1 MFIAIEGADGTGKT
15 TQVDR
20 LCRWLEGRGYNVV
33 RCRDPG
39 GTALGEAVREI
50 LLHRESVP
58 VDPRTESLLYM
69 ASRAQLVAE
78 VIRPALKAGA
88 IVVSDRFLLSNI
100 AYQGYGFGLPVE
112 ELRQIGQFATGGIW
126 PDITIIL
133 DMPVAEALQR
143 IQRSPDRLESRGLE
157 YLERV
162 RDGFLREASRLADRV
177 IVIQADRDP
186 DEVEASIT
194 KIVQSYLK

>member
-20 LCRWLEGRGYNVV
+20 LCRWLGGEGHHVV

-39 GTALGEAVREI
+39 GTALGEAVRDI
-50 LLHRESVP
+50 LLHKQTIA
-58 VDPRTESLLYM
+58 VDPRTETLLYM

-78 VIRPALKAGA
+78 VIRPAIESGA

-100 AYQGYGFGLPVE
+100 AYQGYGFGLSVE
-112 ELRQIGQFATGGIW
+112 SLRQIGQFATSGIW

-133 DMPVAEALQR
+133 DMPIAEALQR
-143 IQRSPDRLESRGLE
+143 IQRSPDRLESRGIE

-162 RDGFLREASRLADRV
+162 RDGFLQEASRFADRV
-177 IVIQADRDP
+177 IVVRADRDP
-186 DEVEASIT
+186 DEVEAAIRR
-194 KIVQSYLK
+194 IVQALLK

>member
-20 LCRWLEGRGYNVV
+20 LCRWLEGRGHNIV

-50 LLHRESVP
+50 LLHRESVA

-69 ASRAQLVAE
+69 ASRAQLVGE
-78 VIRPALKAGA
+78 VIRPALKRGA

-177 IVIQADRDP
+177 IVVRADRDP
-186 DEVEASIT
+186 DEVEAAII
-194 KIVQSYLK
+194 KIVQPYLK